1 MLKLNIK
8 RWGKKKEKEKIQARK
23 KVIEKRERRCL
34 KKGFEIKLSGW
45 GGETRLTPEKA
56 GEINF
61 S

>member
-1 MLKLNIK
+1 M
-8 RWGKKKEKEKIQARK
+8 GEKKKEKEKIQARK
-23 KVIEKRERRCL
+23 KVIERRERRCL